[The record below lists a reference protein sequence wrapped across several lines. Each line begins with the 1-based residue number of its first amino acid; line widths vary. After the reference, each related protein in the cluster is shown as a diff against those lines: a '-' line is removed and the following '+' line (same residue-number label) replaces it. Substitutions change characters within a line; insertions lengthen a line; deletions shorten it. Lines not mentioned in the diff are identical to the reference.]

1 VNLALPE
8 EAEQFADAAERAFA
22 AAGGLELARRAEVD
36 PTVRTREIKVILD
49 ALGVPDLDPR
59 ADLDSSIMAAELV
72 RVAGRSIIPFPI
84 VAYVAARPE
93 DGMPVAFASSS
104 PLRVDHGDLFGRW
117 ALHDLE
123 GAAFEA
129 TPVAGRLDS
138 RLAPFVTN
146 MTRQEEPGPSPAAE
160 IELLCVLWASYL
172 LGVSEYALELA
183 VDHVKGRVQFGRPL
197 SDLQSVRFQV
207 ADATVAV
214 DGLRE
219 LIRFTLWRLST
230 DPHHARSDALAA
242 RLQAQEVAQPVLRL
256 SQQLH
261 GAAGMC
267 DEYDISFLVR
277 HVQPAMRLPLDSDA
291 LSDILFD
298 SITTDGFATLFPLR
312 AADVAGPD

>member
-1 VNLALPE
+1 MDLALPDV
-8 EAEQFADAAERAFA
+8 ATQFA
-22 AAGGLELARRAEVD
+22 AAADRAFSGAGGVELARRAEVD
-36 PTVRTREIKVILD
+36 PDLRTREIKVVLD

-72 RVAGRSIIPFPI
+72 RVAGRYIIPFPV

-93 DGMPVAFASSS
+93 DGVPVALASAA

-117 ALHDLE
+117 VFHDLE
-123 GAAFEA
+123 GGAFEGAPA
-129 TPVAGRLDS
+129 TARLGS
-138 RLAPFVTN
+138 RLAPFITD
-146 MTRQEEPGPSPAAE
+146 MARREELGSTPVGE
-160 IELLCVLWASYL
+160 VELLCVLWASYL

-219 LIRFTLWRLST
+219 LIHFTLWRLSA
-230 DPHHARSDALAA
+230 DPGNALADALAA

-277 HVQPAMRLPLDSDA
+277 HVQPALRLPVDSDA
-291 LSDILFD
+291 LSDILFNR
-298 SITTDGFATLFPLR
+298 ITTHGFATLFPLR
-312 AADVAGPD
+312 AVDVTTPE

>member
-1 VNLALPE
+1 M
-8 EAEQFADAAERAFA
+8 
-22 AAGGLELARRAEVD
+22 G
-36 PTVRTREIKVILD
+36 EIKGALD

-59 ADLDSSIMAAELV
+59 ADLDSSVMAAELV
-72 RVAGRSIIPFPI
+72 RVAGRSIIPFPV

-93 DGMPVAFASSS
+93 DGMPVAFASSP
-104 PLRVDHGDLFGRW
+104 PLRVDHGDLFGKW
-117 ALHDLE
+117 VVHDLV
-123 GAAFEA
+123 GTASEA
-129 TPVAGRLDS
+129 TPAAARLDS
-138 RLAPFVTN
+138 RLAPFVTS
-146 MTRQEEPGPSPAAE
+146 MTRQADLGPSPAGE

-219 LIRFTLWRLST
+219 FIRFSLWRLST
-230 DPHHARSDALAA
+230 DPHHARGDALAA

-256 SQQLH
+256 AQQLH

-277 HVQPAMRLPLDSDA
+277 HVQPALRLPVDSDA

-298 SITTDGFATLFPLR
+298 SITADGFATLFPLR
-312 AADVAGPD
+312 AADVDRPRLTTRE

>member
-1 VNLALPE
+1 VDLALPE
-8 EAEQFADAAERAFA
+8 VAEQFADAADRAFA
-22 AAGGLELARRAEVD
+22 GAGGLDLARRAEVD
-36 PTVRTREIKVILD
+36 PALRMRELKGVLD
-49 ALGVPDLDPR
+49 TLGAPDLDPR
-59 ADLDSSIMAAELV
+59 ADLDSSLMAAELV
-72 RVAGRSIIPFPI
+72 RVAGRFIVPFPV

-93 DGMPVAFASSS
+93 DGMPVAFASSP

-117 ALHDLE
+117 MLHDLA
-123 GAAFEA
+123 GTAFEA
-129 TPVAGRLDS
+129 TATAARLES
-138 RLAPFVTN
+138 RLAPFATN
-146 MTRQEEPGPSPAAE
+146 MARQGPVGPSPAGE

-183 VDHVKGRVQFGRPL
+183 VDHVKSRVQFGRPL

-219 LIRFTLWRLST
+219 FLRFSLWRLHT
-230 DPHHARSDALAA
+230 DPRHARSDALAS

-256 SQQLH
+256 AQQLH

-277 HVQPAMRLPLDSDA
+277 HVQPAMRLPVDSDA
-291 LSDILFD
+291 LSDILFE
-298 SITTDGFATLFPLR
+298 SITADGFATLFPLR
-312 AADVAGPD
+312 NADMAGPD

>member
-1 VNLALPE
+1 VDLALPDV
-8 EAEQFADAAERAFA
+8 ATQFADAADRALSG
-22 AAGGLELARRAEVD
+22 AGGVELARRAEVD
-36 PTVRTREIKVILD
+36 PGLRMTEIKVVLD

-59 ADLDSSIMAAELV
+59 SDLDSSTMASEFV
-72 RVAGRSIIPFPI
+72 RVAGRYILPFPV

-93 DGMPVAFASSS
+93 DGIPVALASAS
-104 PLRVDHGDLFGRW
+104 PLRVDHGDLFGPW
-117 ALHDLE
+117 VLHDLG

-129 TPVAGRLDS
+129 THAKERIGS
-138 RLAPFVTN
+138 RLAPFTTD
-146 MTRQEEPGPSPAAE
+146 MARGADLGPSPTGE
-160 IELLCVLWASYL
+160 VELLCVLWASYL

-183 VDHVKGRVQFGRPL
+183 IDHVKGRVQFGRPL

-219 LIRFTLWRLST
+219 LIHFTLWRLSA
-230 DPHHARSDALAA
+230 DPGHALTDALAA
-242 RLQAQEVAQPVLRL
+242 RLQAEEVAQPVLRL
-256 SQQLH
+256 AQQLH

-277 HVQPAMRLPLDSDA
+277 HVQPALRLPVDSDA

-298 SITTDGFATLFPLR
+298 NITTHGFATLFPLR
-312 AADVAGPD
+312 AGDVAPPE